1 MMNIHAAPA
10 ALVNVDEWTHLLTKR
25 VRNIFH
31 YIPRDYSVRLD
42 EFEISND
49 VILYHY
55 PDFTISTSFNR
66 TIAPTQ
72 TSFTVSGG
80 DDDDSS
86 LDDLITFYTQQGDS
100 AENPADY
107 YVEEDDMDF
116 EEFIT
121 FSTLLEEQKPVVEKL
136 PQLLICKTECDESM
150 ETLQVESTNP
160 ALLPVTTPVTV
171 SDVPL
176 IMSQLPLDLRI
187 RFLEKFAESA
197 ALHFCAISTR
207 PVDGTA
213 RPCGCLRE
221 ASSHETQNP
230 VALQKLVH
238 DKINEMDL
246 ASRNWS
252 RA

>member
-1 MMNIHAAPA
+1 MTRIHTAPA
-10 ALVNVDEWTHLLTKR
+10 ALVNVDEWTHLLTRR
-25 VRNIFH
+25 VRDKSH
-31 YIPRDYSVRLD
+31 HIPRDYSIPIIKA
-42 EFEISND
+42 EISNSA
-49 VILYHY
+49 
-55 PDFTISTSFNR
+55 ISCYFLDYTPPTSFNR
-66 TIAPTQ
+66 SIAPTQ
-72 TSFTVSGG
+72 SSFTVSGG

-86 LDDLITFYTQQGDS
+86 LDDLITFYTQQRDS

-107 YVEEDDMDF
+107 YIEEDDMDF

-121 FSTLLEEQKPVVEKL
+121 FSTLMEEQKPAVEKL
-136 PQLLICKTECDESM
+136 PQLQICKTESDESV
-150 ETLQVESTNP
+150 ETLQAKSTTP

-176 IMSQLPLDLRI
+176 IMSQLPLDMRI

-197 ALHFCAISTR
+197 ALHFCAISTL
-207 PVDGTA
+207 PADGTA
-213 RPCGCLRE
+213 HPCLCLGE

-252 RA
+252 RV